1 LQLEER
7 LRERQR
13 RYLEVVVTAPVV
25 VAGGS

>member
-13 RYLEVVVTAPVV
+13 RYFEVVVTALV